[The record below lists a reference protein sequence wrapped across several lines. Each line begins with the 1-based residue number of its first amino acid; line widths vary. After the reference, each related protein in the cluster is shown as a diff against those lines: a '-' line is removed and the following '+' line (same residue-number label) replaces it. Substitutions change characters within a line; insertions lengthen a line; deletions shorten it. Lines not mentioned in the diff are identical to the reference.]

1 MSQFTDENEVLTYV
15 LIIGLQNEEQ
25 SRSLAAKQQTILEE
39 LDRQLGVRLKE
50 EEEWLNARLE
60 AEKLQDIEVATVNIH
75 VLW

>member
-1 MSQFTDENEVLTYV
+1 MSQFTDENEVLTDV

>member
-1 MSQFTDENEVLTYV
+1 M